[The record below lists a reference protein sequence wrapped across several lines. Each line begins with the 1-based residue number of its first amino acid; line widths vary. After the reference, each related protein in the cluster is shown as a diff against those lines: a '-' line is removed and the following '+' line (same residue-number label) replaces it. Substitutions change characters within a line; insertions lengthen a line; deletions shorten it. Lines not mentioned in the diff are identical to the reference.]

1 MDNFDIKRFARTVR
15 WMYRINVKNVLSFAA
30 GLSFGYLFTFIGWLW
45 PLLRSGVATQETAV
59 RFSSSLNTCTFIY
72 VLLIVFSGT
81 WIFADIKTKG
91 QRIALK
97 MLPATDLE
105 KFLVRFIAI
114 TLGTSVAGIVA
125 FCIADVLRVAVC
137 LAVGIDYVGF
147 GLAEFITNIANASN
161 LVTWESGNTSFLTTF
176 VGVQLCVWAHSLYML
191 GSVLLRRYQYVI
203 VTILLFLVVIGL
215 SWMSSLF
222 PAGGLTPNADGQHA
236 MLTYTLAAV
245 LAVATVA
252 DWWLSYKVFSRM
264 QVINNKWINL

>member
-1 MDNFDIKRFARTVR
+1 
-15 WMYRINVKNVLSFAA
+15 
-30 GLSFGYLFTFIGWLW
+30 
-45 PLLRSGVATQETAV
+45 
-59 RFSSSLNTCTFIY
+59 
-72 VLLIVFSGT
+72 
-81 WIFADIKTKG
+81 
-91 QRIALK
+91 

-215 SWMSSLF
+215 SGMSSLY
-222 PAGGLTPNADGQHA
+222 PAGGLTPCADGQHA
-236 MLTYTLAAV
+236 MLTYTLSAV

>member
-1 MDNFDIKRFARTVR
+1 MEYFNIKRFARTAL

-45 PLLRSGVATQETAV
+45 PLLKSGAATQETAV

-97 MLPATDLE
+97 MLPATDFE

-114 TLGTSVAGIVA
+114 TLGTSVSGIVA
-125 FCIADVLRVAVC
+125 FCIADVLRIAVC

-147 GLAEFITNIANASN
+147 GLAEFITNIARAGW
-161 LVTWESGNTSFLTTF
+161 LVPWLAEEGSLVSIV
-176 VGVQLCVWAHSLYML
+176 VGVLLCVWAHSLYML
-191 GSVLLRRYQYVI
+191 GSVLLCRYQYVV
-203 VTILLFLVVIGL
+203 VTMVLFLVVIGL
-215 SWMSSLF
+215 TWLSSILT
-222 PAGGLTPNADGQHA
+222 AEGLTPLAGGQYA
-236 MLTYTLAAV
+236 MLAYIFIAV